1 MLKSGY
7 LTLLKIVGEYERCTM
22 LGMMRLRFRGI
33 VLVVPTCKLSGRLE
47 NAIRMVSRYGA

>member
-7 LTLLKIVGEYERCTM
+7 LTLLKIVGEYECCTM
-22 LGMMRLRFRGI
+22 LGIMTRFRFRGI
-33 VLVVPTCKLSGRLE
+33 VPTCKLSGRLE

>member
-7 LTLLKIVGEYERCTM
+7 LRLLKIVGEYERYTG
-22 LGMMRLRFRGI
+22 LGIMTRFRFRGI
-33 VLVVPTCKLSGRLE
+33 PTRKLPGRLE